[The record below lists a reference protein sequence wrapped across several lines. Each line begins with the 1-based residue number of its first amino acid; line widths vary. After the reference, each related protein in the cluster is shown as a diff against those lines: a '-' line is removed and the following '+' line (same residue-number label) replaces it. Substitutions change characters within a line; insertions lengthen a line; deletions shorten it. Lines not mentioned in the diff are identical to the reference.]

1 MINGNPLGP
10 PKLAT
15 WLLEQ
20 FSPVFKNAPLAGDL
34 TEEFK
39 QGRSSAWY
47 WRQVFWAILI
57 GLLNLFRKRWGR
69 LAYAIVC
76 SGLISA
82 AWLSLFPVTGRF
94 TAHVVGVFSYGHI
107 WYGPVQVT
115 GSNSALPAVFVLY
128 AKSYGMQWPW
138 SLVYQIAFLT
148 AFEAIVVAFAIGAYI
163 GFARILEAQNS
174 VRTFMVVVVVL
185 ASSNVA
191 ATFLG
196 VLASDV
202 LRVIHLPELS
212 GWVLISSP
220 TIIAMLI
227 GMWKATPGS
236 RARPMW
242 A

>member
-1 MINGNPLGP
+1 MTNGNPLDP

-20 FSPVFKNAPLAGDL
+20 FSPVSKNAPLAGDL

-57 GLLNLFRKRWGR
+57 GSLNLFRKSWGR

-82 AWLSLFPVTGRF
+82 AWLSLFPFTGRF
-94 TAHVVGVFSYGHI
+94 TAHVVGVISYRRI

-115 GSNSALPAVFVLY
+115 GSNSALPAVYALY

-138 SLVYQIAFLT
+138 SLVYQISFLT
-148 AFEAIVVAFAIGAYI
+148 AFEAVVVAFAIGAYI
-163 GFARILEAQNS
+163 GFARILEAWNS
-174 VRTFMVVVVVL
+174 LLTFMVVVVVL

-191 ATFLG
+191 VTFLG
-196 VLASDV
+196 VPASDV
-202 LRVIHLPELS
+202 LRGIHLPELI

-220 TIIAMLI
+220 TVIAMLI
-227 GMWKATPGS
+227 GMWKANPGS

-242 A
+242 T